1 MSKYITD
8 FQKPES
14 ERVAKIKQEKM
25 VVIKTVL
32 NELIDILNQLK
43 IDSTKPD
50 CLTKRTGD
58 YRIGL
63 DRAITEASYLLD
75 KERDRIKQAFENGFK
90 FACQGRGNIR

>member
-1 MSKYITD
+1 M
-8 FQKPES
+8 
-14 ERVAKIKQEKM
+14 AK
-25 VVIKTVL
+25 TAL

-63 DRAITEASYLLD
+63 DKAITEALYLLD
-75 KERDRIKQAFENGFK
+75 KERDQIKTAFEQGFE
-90 FACQGRGNIR
+90 CGCMEHENIK